1 MSSCS
6 WLSSCTAPVK
16 GPSRSAKTPWQRRTD
31 RARGL
36 LRCQLPTCSCSLAAG
51 FRPAQLRSK
60 DTFAAPKNGSGPRPA
75 AAQTAKHIQTS
86 QKLAPNLDFACS
98 SALPTANLLVSSC
111 SWLSS
116 CAAPVKGPPRSAKT
130 KDGSGPRPAAQTAKR
145 HLLKWLETSSKPWLC
160 LLFCTANCQLA
171 RVLLQL
177 SSCAAPVKGPSQR
190 QNTMAVKDGSGPR
203 PAAQTAKRHLL
214 KRLET
219 SSKPWLCLP
228 FCTANCQLARVLLQ
242 LAFVLHGSGARTVL
256 QGQNTMA
263 VKDGSGTANLL
274 GSSCSWF
281 SFCTAPVKGPFSQRQ
296 NTMAVKDGSGP
307 RPAAQ
312 TAKRHLLKWLENL
325 ADFACPSALPNCQL
339 ARVAF
344 VLHSSGQK
352 TPWQWRTDQAR
363 GRQPRLPNVTF
374 WKLARVLLQLAF
386 VLHSSGQRTL
396 SQRQNT
402 MAVKDG
408 SGPRPAAQT
417 AKRHLLKWLETS
429 SKPWLCLLSCTANC
443 QLARVLLQLA
453 FVLHSSGQRTL
464 SQRAFVW
471 HSSGLSS
478 SLKRPLLSAGV
489 GRYINPKSGQQA
501 LSTGKAPGP
510 SGPYL

>member
-242 LAFVLHGSGARTVL
+242 LAFVLHGARTVL

-325 ADFACPSALPNCQL
+325 AGLCLPFCTAQL
-339 ARVAF
+339 PTRSCGFRPA
-344 VLHSSGQK
+344 
-352 TPWQWRTDQAR
+352 
-363 GRQPRLPNVTF
+363 
-374 WKLARVLLQLAF
+374 QLR
-386 VLHSSGQRTL
+386 SK
-396 SQRQNT
+396 NT

-417 AKRHLLKWLETS
+417 AKRHLLKTCSCPLAAGLRPAQLRSKDPLAAPKHHGSEGRIGPAAGSPDCETS
-429 SKPWLCLLSCTANC
+429 
-443 QLARVLLQLA
+443 
-453 FVLHSSGQRTL
+453 
-464 SQRAFVW
+464 
-471 HSSGLSS
+471 
-478 SLKRPLLSAGV
+478 
-489 GRYINPKSGQQA
+489 
-501 LSTGKAPGP
+501 P
-510 SGPYL
+510 SEVTRN